1 MSESNKRKFWKIRF
15 TGKLLRSAIFVVC
28 VACFSWQSADFL
40 QLYFSYPTAT
50 SVDITFPEVLIKPA
64 VTLCNSNPVNRRSF
78 CGKYP
83 HLCQAPNN
91 LTKFCKTYPYFCEYD
106 TSDLVI
112 PKLGYYANDST
123 NGTHH
128 ALLEIYTQNIIK
140 DGADYWSWE
149 RPYKSGRGSKLKST
163 FFYDY
168 RRMVYI
174 TCYSSNLH
182 IYGSEEVETT
192 YSNETFRI
200 PNSMNIFVAAI
211 QDLDSFYPWTVP
223 RLLLSVHSPFVP
235 IDPVDEGVL
244 LEKYHEYFIH
254 LKLEEQHLLGSPYQT
269 NCTDYEYL
277 WKKNNKT
284 GPRSQEVFLETII
297 DSYLKAVHTVRNISL
312 LIVPI
317 FFRCADNGVGGTFLS
332 RAMVVRM
339 DLLC

>member
-64 VTLCNSNPVNRRSF
+64 VTLCNSNP
-78 CGKYP
+78 
-83 HLCQAPNN
+83 
-91 LTKFCKTYPYFCEYD
+91 
-106 TSDLVI
+106 
-112 PKLGYYANDST
+112 
-123 NGTHH
+123 
-128 ALLEIYTQNIIK
+128 
-140 DGADYWSWE
+140 
-149 RPYKSGRGSKLKST
+149 KLKST